1 MKVNS
6 INNSL
11 NFGRVFAVTGSKEN
25 MQKLGQELELEHKNM
40 IVMPATDLYV
50 GKNTKRLCARA
61 AKQGDEI
68 CFIITGKEDMDKVK
82 YMQYGW
88 GSTHGVSKHITDFI
102 KLDDIKK
109 AASKIISTIKE

>member
-1 MKVNS
+1 
-6 INNSL
+6 
-11 NFGRVFAVTGSKEN
+11 
-25 MQKLGQELELEHKNM
+25 
-40 IVMPATDLYV
+40 
-50 GKNTKRLCARA
+50 
-61 AKQGDEI
+61 
-68 CFIITGKEDMDKVK
+68 MDKVK

>member
-1 MKVNS
+1 MRSWKKAFHCAF
-6 INNSL
+6 L
-11 NFGRVFAVTGSKEN
+11 F
-25 MQKLGQELELEHKNM
+25 
-40 IVMPATDLYV
+40 
-50 GKNTKRLCARA
+50 GKNTKGLCARA